1 MKAQLVLAILNQQVE
16 FELQQERTAGL
27 KAELTSHTDGRVP
40 VTVHRRH
47 RGVAQAPGQQEGVG
61 LAGSVAESSWLE

>member
-1 MKAQLVLAILNQQVE
+1 MEAQLVLAILNRHVE

-40 VTVHRRH
+40 VTVH
-47 RGVAQAPGQQEGVG
+47 
-61 LAGSVAESSWLE
+61 